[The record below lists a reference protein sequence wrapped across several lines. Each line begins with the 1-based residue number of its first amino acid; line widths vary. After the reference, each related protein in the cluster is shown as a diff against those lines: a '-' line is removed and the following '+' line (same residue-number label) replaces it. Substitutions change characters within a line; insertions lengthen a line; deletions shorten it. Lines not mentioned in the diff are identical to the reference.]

1 MRNSALRDSTASIS
15 QSQNININN
24 NVNKSQNGSVNVN
37 IVNIGQQNKT
47 QPIRNYTPPFGGKGC
62 LGSSDKKYG
71 IGRQSSM
78 LNSKIEDI
86 SPVLLNFDSK

>member
-15 QSQNININN
+15 QSQNINTNN
-24 NVNKSQNGSVNVN
+24 NANKSQNVSMN
-37 IVNIGQQNKT
+37 VNIGQQNKT

>member
-24 NVNKSQNGSVNVN
+24 NVNKSQNVSVN
-37 IVNIGQQNKT
+37 VNIGQQNKT